1 MRYYRRI
8 NRFAQ
13 SYFFL
18 LCGKFFQL
26 PDSGLNIAIGHFKDL
41 FRFFRCDAGQFGDN
55 EQCPFFQFCVSRA
68 HRCHEITCDPS
79 QFDHDGSRD
88 HVQNH
93 FLCGTGFHPC
103 GPANHFGTSRQIDEF
118 FCGKTDEELSLV
130 CITSDVPMHTTDRHD
145 GWRGFRIEGEVDDQV
160 CEVSSLSSALIG
172 SHIDILS
179 VSTFNT
185 DYILV
190 RGDELSRAVAVLE
203 DKGYMVQ

>member
-1 MRYYRRI
+1 MILKILPYELTLCKVLSPVEI
-8 NRFAQ
+8 NLFAD
-13 SYFFL
+13 FF
-18 LCGKFFQL
+18 F
-26 PDSGLNIAIGHFKDL
+26 I
-41 FRFFRCDAGQFGDN
+41 
-55 EQCPFFQFCVSRA
+55 
-68 HRCHEITCDPS
+68 
-79 QFDHDGSRD
+79 
-88 HVQNH
+88 
-93 FLCGTGFHPC
+93 
-103 GPANHFGTSRQIDEF
+103 
-118 FCGKTDEELSLV
+118 GKTDEELSLV